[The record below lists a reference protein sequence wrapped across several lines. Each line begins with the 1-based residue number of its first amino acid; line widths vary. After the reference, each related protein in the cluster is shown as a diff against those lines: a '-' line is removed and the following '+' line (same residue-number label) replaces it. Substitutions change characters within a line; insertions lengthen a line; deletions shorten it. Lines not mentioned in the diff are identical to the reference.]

1 MNSGR
6 ISGLFLIPLVLCLAA
21 PPARAA
27 RRIVSL
33 MPSYTEIIFGIGAG
47 PELVGV
53 TNFCNWPPGA
63 REKEKVGDYL
73 RPNLEKI
80 CSLKPDI
87 VFAGTWRE
95 LALAKS
101 LRDAGIKVVELP
113 DEKSINDI
121 FRTINLIGREL
132 GRKKEAAALVKA
144 MKKEIKGRP
153 AGAAKPLVYIEVDEG
168 GWTAGGESFM
178 SDAVEKAGGKNIFAG
193 EDKGYF
199 QASWEAVVKKDPDAV
214 ILLSGTKEGFLARPL
229 ARKTRA
235 GAAGRVFTGL
245 DRDAFSRPG
254 PRITGEIEKLKKW
267 LDEK

>member
-1 MNSGR
+1 M
-6 ISGLFLIPLVLCLAA
+6 
-21 PPARAA
+21 PPAQAA

-33 MPSYTEIIFGIGAG
+33 MPSYTEIIFAIGAG
-47 PELVGV
+47 SELVGV

-73 RPNLEKI
+73 RPNQEKI
-80 CSLKPDI
+80 YSLKPDI

-95 LALAKS
+95 LALAGS
-101 LRDAGIKVVELP
+101 LRDAGVKVVELP
-113 DEKSINDI
+113 EETGIGGI
-121 FRTINLIGREL
+121 YRTINLIGREL
-132 GRKKEAAALVKA
+132 GRKKEAAALIKR
-144 MKKEIKGRP
+144 MRQEIKGRP
-153 AGAAKPLVYIEVDEG
+153 AGSAKPLVYIEADEG

-178 SDAVEKAGGKNIFAG
+178 SDAVEKAGGENIFAG

-199 QASWEAVVKKDPDAV
+199 QASWEAVVRKDPDAV
-214 ILLSGTKEGFLARPL
+214 ILLSGTKEGFLSRPL

-235 GAAGRVFTGL
+235 GANGRIFTGL

-267 LDEK
+267 LNEK